1 MIDKLVTNNREE
13 DNRMKRITIALVL
26 LAILMAGMIA
36 SAEPVDT
43 HTPKDVTGKNGMVA
57 AAHPLAS
64 AAGVEVLK
72 AGGNAIDA
80 AVATGLALNMVEP
93 NASGIGGGGFMVIRF
108 AKTGEVAV
116 IDYREMAPGASTK
129 DMYSSKQS
137 ADEKWTSEGG
147 KSVGIPGTVAG
158 YFMALEKFGTKSFKE
173 LAQPAIKLGE
183 EGFVVSE
190 MLAGIIKD
198 NYVKMSK
205 YSEPEEVP
213 YFDELGLPL
222 EAGSTLKNPKL
233 AKVFRELGDKG
244 PSAFYTGWVAEAIV
258 NSIKKTGGIMTLD
271 DLTKYV
277 AKMREPVTGTYRG
290 YEIVSM
296 PPPSSGG
303 THIIQMLNCL
313 ENYDV
318 KAMGHNSVLFMHTF
332 AEIMKLTFA
341 DRSAFMRDSDFGYVP
356 VQGLI
361 SKDYAKTMID
371 KIAPDKIIA
380 TPTAGDPKKYESG
393 NTTSFVV
400 VDQEGNICCVT
411 QTINYFFGSG
421 VMAAGAGFM
430 LNDEMDDF
438 STSAT
443 SVSAPEPY
451 KRPLSSMSP
460 TIVLKDG
467 KPFVALGT
475 PGATRIF
482 PSIVQTLVNIIDH
495 GMFMDQAIEAPR
507 FWSNGPATF
516 AYEDRIDANAIAAIE
531 KLGHKPR
538 KYTSYDAYFG
548 AVQGI
553 LFDQKTGIMYGGA
566 DSRRLGEAIGF

>member
-1 MIDKLVTNNREE
+1 
-13 DNRMKRITIALVL
+13 MKRIAIAMV
-26 LAILMAGMIA
+26 LAIILVGGMVA
-36 SAEPVDT
+36 SAAVDT

-129 DMYSSKQS
+129 DMY
-137 ADEKWTSEGG
+137 ADPKAAAEKWTIEGG
-147 KSVGIPGTVAG
+147 KSIGIPGTVAG
-158 YFMALEKFGTKSFKE
+158 YFMALEKFGTKTFKE
-173 LAQPAIKLGE
+173 LAQPAIKLGK
-183 EGFVVSE
+183 EGFEVSE

-198 NYVKMSK
+198 NYAKMAK
-205 YSEPEEVP
+205 WSEPQDVP
-213 YFDELGLPL
+213 YFDQLGLPL
-222 EAGSTLKNPKL
+222 EKGAILKNPQL
-233 AKVFRELGDKG
+233 AKVFEELGEKG
-244 PSAFYTGWVAEAIV
+244 KDAFYTGWVADAIV
-258 NSIKKTGGIMTLD
+258 KSVQKAGGIMTKE

-277 AKMREPVTGTYRG
+277 AKMREPVRGTYRG

-318 KAMGHNSVLFMHTF
+318 KAMGHNSVIFMHTF

-341 DRSAFMRDSDFGYVP
+341 DRTAYMRDSDFGYVP
-356 VQGLI
+356 VKGLI
-361 SKDYAKTMID
+361 SKDYAKTMVNQIS
-371 KIAPDKIIA
+371 PNSIIA
-380 TPTAGDPKKYESG
+380 APKAGEPSKYESG

-438 STSAT
+438 STNPA

-495 GMFMDQAIEAPR
+495 GMGMDEAIEAPR
-507 FWSNGPATF
+507 FWSNGPSVF
-516 AYEDRIDANAIAAIE
+516 AYEDRIDANLIAEIE

-553 LFDQKTGIMYGGA
+553 LFDQATGTMYGGA

>member
-1 MIDKLVTNNREE
+1 
-13 DNRMKRITIALVL
+13 MKRIAAVLVL
-26 LAILMAGMIA
+26 AVILAGGAIA
-36 SAEPVDT
+36 SAAQPVDT
-43 HTPKDVTGKNGMVA
+43 HTPKDVIGKNGMVA

-64 AAGVEVLK
+64 AAGIEILK

-80 AVATGLALNMVEP
+80 AIATGLALNMVEP
-93 NASGIGGGGFMVIRF
+93 NASGLGGGGFMVIRF

-129 DMYSSKQS
+129 DMYASEQSSK
-137 ADEKWTSEGG
+137 ERWTIEGG
-147 KSVGIPGTVAG
+147 KSIGIPGTVAG
-158 YFMALEKFGTKSFKE
+158 YFTAIEKFGTKSFKE
-173 LAQPAIKLGE
+173 LSQPAIKLGE
-183 EGFVVSE
+183 EGFEVSE

-198 NYVKMSK
+198 NYAKMAK
-205 YSEPEEVP
+205 YNEPEDVP
-213 YFDELGLPL
+213 YFDEYGLPL
-222 EAGSTLKNPKL
+222 EKGTTLKNPKL
-233 AKVFRELGDKG
+233 AQVFKELGEKG
-244 PSAFYTGWVAEAIV
+244 PSAFYTGWVADAIV
-258 NSIKKTGGIMTLD
+258 NSIQKAGGIMTKE
-271 DLTKYV
+271 DLTKYE
-277 AKMREPVTGTYRG
+277 AKMRTPVTGTYRG
-290 YEIVSM
+290 YEIVSV

-313 ENYDV
+313 EYYDV
-318 KAMGHNSVLFMHTF
+318 NAMGHNSVAFMHTF

-341 DRSAFMRDSDFGYVP
+341 DRTAYMRDTDFGYVP
-356 VQGLI
+356 IKGLMD
-361 SKDYAKTMID
+361 KAYAKTMVNQIS
-371 KIAPDKIIA
+371 PDKIIES
-380 TPTAGDPKKYESG
+380 PKAGDPAKYESG
-393 NTTSFVV
+393 STTSFVV

-421 VMAAGAGFM
+421 VMATGAGFM

-438 STSAT
+438 STSPT

-475 PGATRIF
+475 PGATRIV

-495 GMFMDQAIEAPR
+495 GMGMDEAIEEPR
-507 FWSNGPATF
+507 FWSNGPSVF
-516 AYEDRIDANAIAAIE
+516 AYEDRIDETLINQIA
-531 KLGHKPR
+531 KLGHKPK

-553 LFDQKTGIMYGGA
+553 LFDQATGIMYGGA